1 MKDNLFRGVAIWS
14 DRPNLKSD
22 PIRKDSDPIRSDRA
36 IHEGDLIVNLRMK
49 YMTKINS
56 ILNIFIFLLLYISH
70 YLIIS
75 MYNIYMYI
83 YHYYLKKSLLIH
95 IIRIIFM
102 MFVNIILML
111 KHFYYVIMLNF
122 IYDVFKHILLKKS

>member
-1 MKDNLFRGVAIWS
+1 MLRS
-14 DRPNLKSD
+14 DRIALISN
-22 PIRKDSDPIRSDRA
+22 PIRSVKIPIRSDRA